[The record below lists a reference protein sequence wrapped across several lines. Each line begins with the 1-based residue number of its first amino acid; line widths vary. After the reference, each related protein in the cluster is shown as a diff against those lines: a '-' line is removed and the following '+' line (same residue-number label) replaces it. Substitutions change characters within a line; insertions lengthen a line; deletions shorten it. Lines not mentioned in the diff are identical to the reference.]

1 MTANFAQRFRT
12 VAWLLLAAIATA
24 GIGLFFGASN
34 SATANT
40 YVYSNHNGTVA
51 NESTIKIHYIWGVNN
66 DRISFGV
73 EGPLGLEA
81 VWTNLST
88 SESFTVSISDRAT
101 PSSTVSTLIQT
112 PMNTWSAA
120 TKVQLEIRPRSG
132 ASSWGLNGIYNAA
145 YTTSNLKMWEVLS
158 LGNYS
163 TLTRLTSAFAGTS
176 TSLRVAAALP
186 NTVTDLSYAF
196 ADALGNPDLTG
207 WDTSQVTDMTGLFR
221 KATSFNRNIGVW
233 NTSAVTSMRS
243 MFVGASAFNQELSA
257 WNVAN
262 VTNMSFMFDGAV
274 NFNNSGPTQS
284 GMASSILSGT
294 APLRWTT
301 SAVTDMSYM
310 FRGAK
315 SFNQNINSWD
325 VSKVTNFKYMFAGA
339 DTSTGISDGINPNDA
354 SIYFNNGGA
363 NDQSNGISGSAPLW
377 TAYPPGSGT
386 GTAAID
392 MSFMFSGAMFF
403 NQNLNSWDT
412 SYVTNMAQMFENAQ
426 GFNNGDQK
434 YTSNNAGSHNFT
446 WSTGRVTSFIAMFYN
461 TYAFNQNLNSW
472 DVASATTFRY
482 MFANTRANNTG
493 AGCNC
498 DFFNNGNSR
507 IATTS
512 NTLTW
517 LASGSNALAVDMGYM
532 FSNNPYFNQ
541 DISGWDVSKVTDFSQ
556 TFNGAIAF
564 NNGQGAGGVGTK
576 PLSWNTSAVT
586 LMNNMFYGATSF
598 NQNIDNWDTSKVA
611 GFTAM
616 FTSASNFNNGM
627 ASGVGG
633 TMIWRTNPGVT
644 ASMGSMFYG
653 ASSFNQNISAWNTSA
668 VSGMHYMF
676 NSALKFN
683 NGQPAGTSGGA
694 DLTFSTSNVTNMT
707 YMFNNAAVFNQNVS
721 SFDTSKVTD
730 MSFMLARTPAFNNGQ
745 APGSAGQ
752 RPLRWTT
759 SNVTTIANMFNAT
772 GASVF
777 NQNIS
782 GWDLSKCTDMSN
794 ALQMVWPS
802 WTNAFN
808 NGALPGET
816 NTLSWSINTSTT
828 SNVVMQQAFQGLR
841 YFNADVSSFNT
852 SRVTSLY
859 LTFAFTGAF
868 NQDISRWDTSRVT
881 NFQSTFRNATAFNQD
896 ISSWNVTSG
905 TNFSNMFDGTT
916 SFNRSLAQ
924 FQLSSLGASGLIGIF
939 GSTTTS
945 AMSEQN
951 IQDTTVAW
959 SHQASRSNF
968 PTTGTYDAF
977 GKARWLN
984 CLGYAAY
991 VRMTSKQAM
1000 TTWATLGSA
1009 PTGCNTATVSWY
1021 GASTGSATTQSIA
1034 LATANFTPETATST
1048 TGVAP
1053 RYVVVDRGTTLCRV
1067 NNVTGVINYTTA
1079 GNCRVRAYDVD
1090 TSTNGDVTTYKDVTF
1105 NLPTPSSSSAPT
1117 APTTISARASI
1128 SALSVTFSAPASNGG
1143 LPLLGYEVGYSL
1155 TQGGATTWVSV
1166 SPVVTSSSTLSFTL
1180 SGLVNGTS
1188 YWVKARAINSIG
1200 AGTASSEFGPV
1211 TPATTPSAPSIAS
1224 STISAGTVLLNL
1236 GAPGT
1241 NGGSAIT
1248 TYEYRF
1254 ATNSSAVL
1262 SASWTSSATTS
1273 TAISASGLVNGTS
1286 YFFQVRAV
1294 NSIGAGSAT
1303 AVSSAITPIT
1313 TTSPVVIYVSNKLGY
1328 SPLAEIQFFAPSDNG
1343 GSAILDYQI
1352 RMSTNEGVT
1361 WTNWA
1366 NQTVTYN
1373 VNTQRWYIT
1382 LTNLDGTNLAPVY
1395 YTFEIRARNAAGFS
1409 GTSLQ
1414 VPSGAPIT
1422 SVIFG
1427 NQQAVIN
1434 FKAAKFDGNSPILG
1448 YEYKYVSGT
1457 IANPSTVSPWI
1468 SISSTVWQNATTTSA
1483 VPLTVSGLVNG
1494 TPHTLWVRAVNA
1506 IGGNDQPYWDWTLNT
1521 GTPNKQ
1527 LPTISFSYSVG
1538 TVAYTQSA
1546 SYSPSVSSNSLG
1558 DITFSTTTP
1567 TKCSVATLSGVV
1579 TNINAGLCTIQLSQ
1593 AESPTYSATTVLR
1606 YISTTMINQPTLQI
1620 SASATSSPYLGT
1632 VTLTS
1637 SGGAGA
1643 GAVTYTAV
1651 VGSAC
1656 VVSGNVVT
1664 VGNAGSSCAVIATK
1678 ASDGNYNSA
1687 NSAQIS
1693 IATTRINQSAL
1704 TFSNLAEMPAR
1715 SSMSV
1720 SAIGGSGEGVLRYRV
1735 SSAGGTGCSLSG
1747 TTLTATTAG
1756 QCTIEAS
1763 RASSTNYTVSA
1774 SVSQVIEVVKSA
1786 QTVRFTTNVPAQPLV
1801 GSTYSPSATA
1811 SSALSISFSV
1821 SGSGCSLTSGT
1832 ITFTAAGDCRVEASQ
1847 TGDGAYLA
1855 APTASQTIAVGRRNH
1870 TLAFSTT
1877 SQNITAKTFGDQAF
1891 VLSANST
1898 EPEAQVAFTLSPQ
1911 TTNDACSVFSTGLV
1925 LVLNVGDCV
1934 IEAYSTQTQA
1944 LAAASTISKRI
1955 EIRADKASAPFITS
1969 VAMGNLS
1976 ITAGFTPPSYIGGS
1990 SVSAYSIVAIDQT
2003 ANSTT
2008 EVSDSSCG
2016 TNLVNGQ
2023 ISCRIM
2029 GLENGKSYK
2038 IKVAAINGAGEGEF
2052 SILSPSI
2059 TVATNPAA
2067 VQNLRVIQGASTLAI
2082 SWEDPDSLGG
2092 GTFSSYRVY
2101 VKRSSTSS
2109 YNAEHYFNVANQNTR
2124 NITISAETPPDG
2136 MTHPGGPALVNGVAY
2151 DIKVV
2156 TVTTANT
2163 QELTGNTAVVNQIP
2177 RTVPEPPRL
2186 ANALVVANKLVLTWT
2201 APLSDGGA
2209 AVTTYSASVGQS
2221 PCLFAA
2227 PDDTYCEIAL
2237 PTAPG
2242 NYVFNI
2248 VAQNAAGSSTELQ
2261 GTYTVAAFSPPTP
2274 QQSSGGNSGGS
2285 DITDPAKPSESAPV
2299 VSGVGFGTDKKQII
2313 IRGLHLKGI
2322 KKVLIGSIEAVI
2334 ISQTTEMI
2342 ILRAP
2347 ELKAGS
2353 HAVFLHMSDNT
2364 ILRYEKELFI
2374 EGSKP
2379 AATTT
2384 KKLMLSGFKPGTS
2397 VLTEQMKKDLL
2408 VILKSN
2414 RQSKSLQCIGHT
2426 QGPTILK
2433 SDARLAMKRANAVC
2447 AFAKQSGYK
2456 VVAASYQNNRQL
2468 GAKFRRVDLVFSK

>member
-1 MTANFAQRFRT
+1 
-12 VAWLLLAAIATA
+12 
-24 GIGLFFGASN
+24 
-34 SATANT
+34 
-40 YVYSNHNGTVA
+40 
-51 NESTIKIHYIWGVNN
+51 
-66 DRISFGV
+66 
-73 EGPLGLEA
+73 
-81 VWTNLST
+81 
-88 SESFTVSISDRAT
+88 
-101 PSSTVSTLIQT
+101 
-112 PMNTWSAA
+112 
-120 TKVQLEIRPRSG
+120 
-132 ASSWGLNGIYNAA
+132 
-145 YTTSNLKMWEVLS
+145 
-158 LGNYS
+158 
-163 TLTRLTSAFAGTS
+163 
-176 TSLRVAAALP
+176 
-186 NTVTDLSYAF
+186 
-196 ADALGNPDLTG
+196 
-207 WDTSQVTDMTGLFR
+207 
-221 KATSFNRNIGVW
+221 
-233 NTSAVTSMRS
+233 
-243 MFVGASAFNQELSA
+243 
-257 WNVAN
+257 
-262 VTNMSFMFDGAV
+262 
-274 NFNNSGPTQS
+274 
-284 GMASSILSGT
+284 
-294 APLRWTT
+294 
-301 SAVTDMSYM
+301 
-310 FRGAK
+310 
-315 SFNQNINSWD
+315 
-325 VSKVTNFKYMFAGA
+325 
-339 DTSTGISDGINPNDA
+339 
-354 SIYFNNGGA
+354 
-363 NDQSNGISGSAPLW
+363 
-377 TAYPPGSGT
+377 
-386 GTAAID
+386 
-392 MSFMFSGAMFF
+392 
-403 NQNLNSWDT
+403 
-412 SYVTNMAQMFENAQ
+412 
-426 GFNNGDQK
+426 
-434 YTSNNAGSHNFT
+434 
-446 WSTGRVTSFIAMFYN
+446 
-461 TYAFNQNLNSW
+461 
-472 DVASATTFRY
+472 

-517 LASGSNALAVDMGYM
+517 LASGSNAVTVDMGYM

-541 DISGWDVSKVTDFSQ
+541 DITAWDISRVRDLNN
-556 TFNGAIAF
+556 TFNGAVAF
-564 NNGQGAGGVGTK
+564 NNGQGPGGVGTK
-576 PLSWNTSAVT
+576 PLNWNTSEVT
-586 LMNNMFYGATSF
+586 VMNNMFYGATSF

-611 GFTAM
+611 GFTGM
-616 FTSASNFNNGM
+616 FTSASSFNNGL

-633 TMIWRTNPGVT
+633 TMIWRTNPGVS
-644 ASMGSMFYG
+644 ASMGNMFNS
-653 ASSFNQNISAWNTSA
+653 AASFNQNISAWNTAA
-668 VSGMHYMF
+668 VTGMHYMF
-676 NSALKFN
+676 NSAVKFN

-694 DLTFSTSNVTNMT
+694 DLTFSTSNVANMT
-707 YMFNNAAVFNQNVS
+707 YMFQGASVFNQNVS

-730 MSFMLARTPAFNNGQ
+730 MSYMFSRTLAFNNGQ
-745 APGSAGQ
+745 APGGAGQ
-752 RPLRWTT
+752 RPLAWST
-759 SNVTTIANMFNAT
+759 SNVTTIAGMFMASS
-772 GASVF
+772 ASVF

-782 GWDLSKCTDMSN
+782 GWDLSKCTDMSKV
-794 ALQMVWPS
+794 LQMVWPTG
-802 WTNAFN
+802 TNAFN
-808 NGALPGET
+808 NGALPGES
-816 NTLSWSINTSTT
+816 NTLSWTLNTT
-828 SNVVMQQAFQGLR
+828 SNVAMQQAFQGLR
-841 YFNADVSSFNT
+841 YFNADITDWNT
-852 SRVTSLY
+852 TRVTS
-859 LTFAFTGAF
+859 FASAFYDTGAF
-868 NQDISRWDTSRVT
+868 NQDISRWDTARV
-881 NFQSTFRNATAFNQD
+881 
-896 ISSWNVTSG
+896 
-905 TNFSNMFDGTT
+905 TNFSNMFDGARA
-916 SFNRSLAQ
+916 FNRNLAQ
-924 FQLSSLGASGLIGIF
+924 FQLSSLGIWGLTGIF
-939 GSTTTS
+939 GSTTATAS
-945 AMSEQN
+945 AMTEQN
-951 IQDTTVAW
+951 LQDTTIAW

-968 PTTGTYDAF
+968 PTTGTYDAVS
-977 GKARWLN
+977 KARWLN
-984 CLGYAAY
+984 CAGYAGY
-991 VRMTSKQAM
+991 VRMNSKQAM

-1009 PTGCNTATVSWY
+1009 PTGCNTATVTWY
-1021 GASTGSATTQSIA
+1021 GPSTGSPTTQSVS
-1034 LATANFTPETATST
+1034 LATADFTPEAATST

-1067 NNVTGVINYTTA
+1067 NNISGVITYTTA

-1090 TSTNGDVTTYKDVTF
+1090 PGTNGDVTTYKDVTF

-1128 SALSVTFSAPASNGG
+1128 SALSATFSAPASNGG

-1155 TQGGATTWVSV
+1155 TQGGVTTWVSV

-1200 AGTASSEFGPV
+1200 AGTVSSEFGPV

-1273 TAISASGLVNGTS
+1273 TSIGASGLVNGTS

-1313 TTSPVVIYVSNKLGY
+1313 TASPPVIYQSNKVGY
-1328 SPLAEIQFFAPSDNG
+1328 LTTAEIQFFAPADNG
-1343 GSAILDYQI
+1343 GSAILDYQV
-1352 RMSTNEGVT
+1352 RMSTNEGGT
-1361 WTNWA
+1361 WTNWS
-1366 NQTVTYN
+1366 NQAVTYN
-1373 VNTQRWYIT
+1373 VNNQRWYI
-1382 LTNLDGTNLAPVY
+1382 NLSGLQGDFNTSVY
-1395 YTFEIRARNAAGFS
+1395 YTFELRARNAAGFS

-1422 SVIFG
+1422 SVDFG
-1427 NQQAVIN
+1427 NQQAVVY
-1434 FKAAKFDGNSPILG
+1434 FKAAKYDGNSAILG
-1448 YEYKYVSGT
+1448 YEYQYRTGT
-1457 IANPSTVSPWI
+1457 FLNPTTISPWV
-1468 SISSTVWQNATTTSA
+1468 SISPSVWAAATTTSA
-1483 VPLTVSGLVNG
+1483 ASFTVSGLANG
-1494 TPHTLWVRAVNA
+1494 ITHNFWVRAVNA
-1506 IGGNDQPYWDWTLNT
+1506 VGGDDRPYWNWVDNA
-1521 GTPNKQ
+1521 GTPDKQ

-1538 TVAYTQSA
+1538 SVAYTQSA

-1687 NSAQIS
+1687 NSSQIS

-1821 SGSGCSLTSGT
+1821 SGGGCSLTSGT

-2023 ISCRIM
+2023 ISCRIS

-2038 IKVAAINGAGEGEF
+2038 IKVAAINGAGEGDF

-2136 MTHPGGPALVNGVAY
+2136 MTQ
-2151 DIKVV
+2151 DRKS
-2156 TVTTANT
+2156 T
-2163 QELTGNTAVVNQIP
+2163 
-2177 RTVPEPPRL
+2177 RL
-2186 ANALVVANKLVLTWT
+2186 N
-2201 APLSDGGA
+2201 
-2209 AVTTYSASVGQS
+2209 
-2221 PCLFAA
+2221 
-2227 PDDTYCEIAL
+2227 
-2237 PTAPG
+2237 
-2242 NYVFNI
+2242 
-2248 VAQNAAGSSTELQ
+2248 SSHK
-2261 GTYTVAAFSPPTP
+2261 S
-2274 QQSSGGNSGGS
+2274 
-2285 DITDPAKPSESAPV
+2285 
-2299 VSGVGFGTDKKQII
+2299 
-2313 IRGLHLKGI
+2313 
-2322 KKVLIGSIEAVI
+2322 
-2334 ISQTTEMI
+2334 
-2342 ILRAP
+2342 RA
-2347 ELKAGS
+2347 
-2353 HAVFLHMSDNT
+2353 
-2364 ILRYEKELFI
+2364 
-2374 EGSKP
+2374 
-2379 AATTT
+2379 
-2384 KKLMLSGFKPGTS
+2384 
-2397 VLTEQMKKDLL
+2397 
-2408 VILKSN
+2408 
-2414 RQSKSLQCIGHT
+2414 
-2426 QGPTILK
+2426 
-2433 SDARLAMKRANAVC
+2433 
-2447 AFAKQSGYK
+2447 
-2456 VVAASYQNNRQL
+2456 
-2468 GAKFRRVDLVFSK
+2468 

>member
-1 MTANFAQRFRT
+1 
-12 VAWLLLAAIATA
+12 
-24 GIGLFFGASN
+24 
-34 SATANT
+34 
-40 YVYSNHNGTVA
+40 
-51 NESTIKIHYIWGVNN
+51 VN
-66 DRISFGV
+66 
-73 EGPLGLEA
+73 
-81 VWTNLST
+81 
-88 SESFTVSISDRAT
+88 
-101 PSSTVSTLIQT
+101 
-112 PMNTWSAA
+112 
-120 TKVQLEIRPRSG
+120 
-132 ASSWGLNGIYNAA
+132 
-145 YTTSNLKMWEVLS
+145 
-158 LGNYS
+158 
-163 TLTRLTSAFAGTS
+163 
-176 TSLRVAAALP
+176 
-186 NTVTDLSYAF
+186 
-196 ADALGNPDLTG
+196 
-207 WDTSQVTDMTGLFR
+207 
-221 KATSFNRNIGVW
+221 
-233 NTSAVTSMRS
+233 
-243 MFVGASAFNQELSA
+243 
-257 WNVAN
+257 
-262 VTNMSFMFDGAV
+262 
-274 NFNNSGPTQS
+274 
-284 GMASSILSGT
+284 
-294 APLRWTT
+294 
-301 SAVTDMSYM
+301 
-310 FRGAK
+310 
-315 SFNQNINSWD
+315 
-325 VSKVTNFKYMFAGA
+325 
-339 DTSTGISDGINPNDA
+339 
-354 SIYFNNGGA
+354 
-363 NDQSNGISGSAPLW
+363 
-377 TAYPPGSGT
+377 
-386 GTAAID
+386 
-392 MSFMFSGAMFF
+392 
-403 NQNLNSWDT
+403 
-412 SYVTNMAQMFENAQ
+412 
-426 GFNNGDQK
+426 
-434 YTSNNAGSHNFT
+434 
-446 WSTGRVTSFIAMFYN
+446 
-461 TYAFNQNLNSW
+461 
-472 DVASATTFRY
+472 
-482 MFANTRANNTG
+482 
-493 AGCNC
+493 
-498 DFFNNGNSR
+498 
-507 IATTS
+507 
-512 NTLTW
+512 
-517 LASGSNALAVDMGYM
+517 
-532 FSNNPYFNQ
+532 
-541 DISGWDVSKVTDFSQ
+541 
-556 TFNGAIAF
+556 
-564 NNGQGAGGVGTK
+564 
-576 PLSWNTSAVT
+576 
-586 LMNNMFYGATSF
+586 
-598 NQNIDNWDTSKVA
+598 
-611 GFTAM
+611 
-616 FTSASNFNNGM
+616 
-627 ASGVGG
+627 
-633 TMIWRTNPGVT
+633 
-644 ASMGSMFYG
+644 
-653 ASSFNQNISAWNTSA
+653 
-668 VSGMHYMF
+668 
-676 NSALKFN
+676 
-683 NGQPAGTSGGA
+683 
-694 DLTFSTSNVTNMT
+694 
-707 YMFNNAAVFNQNVS
+707 
-721 SFDTSKVTD
+721 
-730 MSFMLARTPAFNNGQ
+730 
-745 APGSAGQ
+745 
-752 RPLRWTT
+752 
-759 SNVTTIANMFNAT
+759 
-772 GASVF
+772 
-777 NQNIS
+777 NIS
-782 GWDLSKCTDMSN
+782 G
-794 ALQMVWPS
+794 
-802 WTNAFN
+802 
-808 NGALPGET
+808 
-816 NTLSWSINTSTT
+816 
-828 SNVVMQQAFQGLR
+828 
-841 YFNADVSSFNT
+841 
-852 SRVTSLY
+852 
-859 LTFAFTGAF
+859 
-868 NQDISRWDTSRVT
+868 
-881 NFQSTFRNATAFNQD
+881 
-896 ISSWNVTSG
+896 
-905 TNFSNMFDGTT
+905 
-916 SFNRSLAQ
+916 
-924 FQLSSLGASGLIGIF
+924 
-939 GSTTTS
+939 
-945 AMSEQN
+945 
-951 IQDTTVAW
+951 
-959 SHQASRSNF
+959 
-968 PTTGTYDAF
+968 
-977 GKARWLN
+977 
-984 CLGYAAY
+984 
-991 VRMTSKQAM
+991 
-1000 TTWATLGSA
+1000 
-1009 PTGCNTATVSWY
+1009 
-1021 GASTGSATTQSIA
+1021 
-1034 LATANFTPETATST
+1034 
-1048 TGVAP
+1048 
-1053 RYVVVDRGTTLCRV
+1053 
-1067 NNVTGVINYTTA
+1067 VITYTTA

-1090 TSTNGDVTTYKDVTF
+1090 PGSNGDVTTYKDVTF

-1236 GAPGT
+1236 SAPGT

-1313 TTSPVVIYVSNKLGY
+1313 TASPPVIYQSNKVGY
-1328 SPLAEIQFFAPSDNG
+1328 LTTAEIQFFAPVDNG
-1343 GSAILDYQI
+1343 GSAILDYQV
-1352 RMSTNEGVT
+1352 RMSTNEGGT
-1361 WTNWA
+1361 WTNWS

-1373 VNTQRWYIT
+1373 VNNQRWYI
-1382 LTNLDGTNLAPVY
+1382 NLSGLQGDFNTSVY
-1395 YTFEIRARNAAGFS
+1395 YTFELRARNAAGFS

-1422 SVIFG
+1422 SVDFG
-1427 NQQAVIN
+1427 NQQAVVN
-1434 FKAAKFDGNSPILG
+1434 FKAAKYDGNSAILG
-1448 YEYKYVSGT
+1448 YEYQYRTGT
-1457 IANPSTVSPWI
+1457 FLNPTTISPWV
-1468 SISSTVWQNATTTSA
+1468 SISPSVWAGATTNSA
-1483 VPLTVSGLVNG
+1483 ASFTVSGLVNG
-1494 TPHTLWVRAVNA
+1494 ITHNFWVRAVNA
-1506 IGGNDQPYWDWTLNT
+1506 VGGDDRPYWNWVDNA
-1521 GTPNKQ
+1521 GTPDKQ

-1538 TVAYTQSA
+1538 SVAYTQSA

-1632 VTLTS
+1632 VNLTS

-1687 NSAQIS
+1687 NSSQIS
-1693 IATTRINQSAL
+1693 IATTRINQAAL

-1720 SAIGGSGEGVLRYRV
+1720 SAIGGSGGGVLRYRV

-1821 SGSGCSLTSGT
+1821 SGGGCSLTSGT

-1855 APTASQTIAVGRRNH
+1855 APTASQTVAVGRRNH

-1891 VLSANST
+1891 VISANST

-2016 TNLVNGQ
+2016 TTLVNGQ
-2023 ISCRIM
+2023 ISCRIT

-2227 PDDTYCEIAL
+2227 QDDTYCEIAL

-2261 GTYTVAAFSPPTP
+2261 GTYTVAAFSPPTS
-2274 QQSSGGNSGGS
+2274 QQSSGGSSGGS

-2364 ILRYEKELFI
+2364 VLRYEKELFI
-2374 EGSKP
+2374 AGSKP
-2379 AATTT
+2379 AATIT

-2397 VLTEQMKKDLL
+2397 VLTAQMKKDLL

>member
-1 MTANFAQRFRT
+1 MTANFAQRFRS

-24 GIGLFFGASN
+24 GIGLFFGSSN

-40 YVYSNHNGTVA
+40 YTYSNHNGTVA
-51 NESTIKIHYIWGVNN
+51 NESTIKIHYIWATTG
-66 DRISFGV
+66 DRVSFGV
-73 EGPLGLEA
+73 EGPLGLEV
-81 VWTNLST
+81 VWTNLAT
-88 SESFTVSISDRAT
+88 SESFAVAIADRST
-101 PSSTVSTLIQT
+101 PSSTVSVQLQT
-112 PMNTWSAA
+112 PVNTWSAA

-132 ASSWGLNGIYNAA
+132 AGSWGLNGIINSANAA
-145 YTTSNLKMWEVLS
+145 SNLKMWEVLS

-163 TLTRLTSAFAGTS
+163 TLTRMTSAFQGAS

-186 NTVTDLSYAF
+186 STVRDLSLAF
-196 ADALGNPDLTG
+196 ASSTANPDITG
-207 WDTSQVTDMTGLFR
+207 WDVSQVTTMTGMFQN
-221 KATSFNRNIGVW
+221 ATAFNQNIGTW
-233 NTSAVTSMRS
+233 TTSATTNMRS
-243 MFVGASAFNQELSA
+243 MFAGAAAFNQELSS
-257 WNVAN
+257 WDVSN
-262 VTNMSFMFDGAV
+262 VTNMSFMFEGAV
-274 NFNNSGPTQS
+274 RFNNSDTSQTGNPS
-284 GMASSILSGT
+284 NILAGT
-294 APLRWTT
+294 KPLLWTT

-325 VSKVTNFKYMFAGA
+325 VSKVTNFKYMFAGG
-339 DTSTGISDGINPNDA
+339 DTTTTTTEGVNPNDA

-377 TAYPPGSGT
+377 SANPPGSGT
-386 GTAAID
+386 GTASID
-392 MSFMFSGAMFF
+392 MSFMFSGAVFF

-434 YTSNNAGSHNFT
+434 YSSNNAGSHNFT
-446 WSTGRVTSFIAMFYN
+446 WSTSRVTSFIAMFYN
-461 TYAFNQNLNSW
+461 TYAFNQNVNSW
-472 DVASATTFRY
+472 DVSSATTFRY

-498 DFFNNGNSR
+498 EFFNNGNLR
-507 IATTS
+507 GATTS
-512 NTLTW
+512 NTMTW
-517 LASGSNALAVDMGYM
+517 LASGSTALAVDMGYM

-541 DISGWDVSKVTDFSQ
+541 DISGWDVSKVTDFSN

-586 LMNNMFYGATSF
+586 LMNNMFYGANSF

-611 GFTAM
+611 GFTGM
-616 FTSASNFNNGM
+616 FTSATGFNNGL

-633 TMIWRTNPGVT
+633 TMIWRTNPGVP
-644 ASMGSMFYG
+644 ASMGNMFNS
-653 ASSFNQNISAWNTSA
+653 ATSFNQNISSWNTSA
-668 VSGMHYMF
+668 VTSMHYMF

-683 NGQPAGTSGGA
+683 NGQPAGTAGGA

-730 MSFMLARTPAFNNGQ
+730 MSYMFSRSTAFNNGQ
-745 APGSAGQ
+745 APGGAGQ

-777 NQNIS
+777 NQNVS
-782 GWDLSKCTDMSN
+782 GWDLSKCTNMNN
-794 ALQMVWPS
+794 AFQMVWPS
-802 WTNAFN
+802 WTNDFN

-816 NTLSWSINTSTT
+816 NTLNWTLSTT
-828 SNVVMQQAFQGLR
+828 SNITMTQTFQSLR
-841 YFNADVSSFNT
+841 HFNADISGWNT

-859 LTFAFTGAF
+859 LTFGFTGAF
-868 NQDISRWDTSRVT
+868 NQDISGWDTARVT
-881 NFQSTFRNATAFNQD
+881 SFQSTFRSAAAFNKDISNWNVSNATTLA
-896 ISSWNVTSG
+896 
-905 TNFSNMFDGTT
+905 NMFDGAKA
-916 SFNRSLAQ
+916 FNRNLAQ
-924 FQLSSLGASGLIGIF
+924 FQLSSVANSGLAGIF
-939 GSTTTS
+939 GSDTTS
-945 AMSEQN
+945 AMTEQN

-984 CLGYAAY
+984 CAGYAAY
-991 VRMTSKQAM
+991 VRMNSKQLM

-1021 GASTGSATTQSIA
+1021 GASTGSPTTQSIPA
-1034 LATANFTPETATST
+1034 ATANFTPETATST

-1067 NNVTGVINYTTA
+1067 NNITGVINYTTA
-1079 GNCRVRAYDVD
+1079 GNCRIRAYDVD
-1090 TSTNGDVTTYKDVTF
+1090 PGTNGDITTYKDVTF
-1105 NLPTPSSSSAPT
+1105 TLPTPSSSSAPT

-1128 SALSVTFSAPASNGG
+1128 SALSVTFSAPVSNGG
-1143 LPLLGYEVGYSL
+1143 MPLTGYEVGYSL

-1166 SPVVTSSSTLSFTL
+1166 SPVVTSSPTLSFTL

-1188 YWVKARAINSIG
+1188 YWVKVRAINSIG
-1200 AGTASSEFGPV
+1200 ASAASSEFGPV

-1224 STISAGTVLLNL
+1224 STISAGTVTLTL

-1241 NGGSAIT
+1241 NGGAAIT
-1248 TYEYRF
+1248 SYEYRL
-1254 ATNSSAVL
+1254 ATSSTAVL
-1262 SASWTSSATTS
+1262 SASWTSSGTTS
-1273 TAISASGLVNGTS
+1273 TTISVSGLVNGTS

-1294 NSIGAGSAT
+1294 NSVGAGSAT

-1328 SPLAEIQFFAPSDNG
+1328 SPLAEIQFFAPVDNG

-1352 RMSTNEGVT
+1352 RMSTNEGAT

-1366 NQTVTYN
+1366 NQAVTYN

-1409 GTSLQ
+1409 ATSLQ

-1422 SVIFG
+1422 SVNFG

-1538 TVAYTQSA
+1538 TVAYSESA
-1546 SYSPSVSSNSLG
+1546 SYSPTFSSNSLG

-1567 TKCSVATLSGVV
+1567 TKCSVATFSGVV
-1579 TNINAGLCTIQLSQ
+1579 TGLNAGLCTIQLSQ

-1606 YISTTMINQPTLQI
+1606 YINTTMINQPTLQV

-1637 SGGAGA
+1637 SGGAGV

-1678 ASDGNYNSA
+1678 ASDGNYFSA
-1687 NSAQIS
+1687 NSSQLSIS
-1693 IATTRINQSAL
+1693 TTRINQAAL
-1704 TFSNLAEMPAR
+1704 TFSNLAELPAR

-1720 SAIGGSGEGVLRYRV
+1720 SAIGGSGDGVLRYRV
-1735 SSAGGTGCSLSG
+1735 SNAGTTGCSLNG
-1747 TTLTATTAG
+1747 TSLTATSAG

-1774 SVSQVIEVVKSA
+1774 SVSQVIEIVKSA
-1786 QTVRFTTNVPAQPLV
+1786 QTIRFTTNVPAQPLV

-1811 SSALSISFSV
+1811 SSGLSISFSV
-1821 SGSGCSLTSGT
+1821 SGGGCSLTTGT
-1832 ITFTAAGDCRVEASQ
+1832 ITFTAAGDCKVEASQ

-1870 TLAFSTT
+1870 TLAFSTI

-1891 VLSANST
+1891 VLTANST
-1898 EPEAQVAFTLSPQ
+1898 EAEAQVAFTLSPQ
-1911 TTNDACSVFSTGLV
+1911 TTNDACSVFSSGLV

-1990 SVSAYSIVAIDQT
+1990 SISAYTIVASDQT
-2003 ANSTT
+2003 PNSTI

-2016 TNLVNGQ
+2016 TTLVNGQ
-2023 ISCRIM
+2023 ISCRIS

-2052 SILSPSI
+2052 SVLSPAI

-2067 VQNLRVIQGASTLAI
+2067 VQNLRVIQGANTLAI
-2082 SWEDPDSLGG
+2082 SWDDPDSLGG

-2101 VKRSSTSS
+2101 VKRSSTTS
-2109 YNAEHYFNVANQNTR
+2109 YDADHYFNVTNQNTR

-2186 ANALVVANKLVLTWT
+2186 ANALVVGNKLVLTWT

-2221 PCLFAA
+2221 PCVFAA
-2227 PDDTYCEIAL
+2227 ADDTYCEIAL

-2242 NYVFNI
+2242 NYDFSI
-2248 VAQNAAGSSTELQ
+2248 VAQNVAGSSTELQ
-2261 GTYTVAAFSPPTP
+2261 GTYTVAAYNSPSQP
-2274 QQSSGGNSGGS
+2274 SSGGSTGGS
-2285 DITDPAKPSESAPV
+2285 DVTEPAKPSETAPV
-2299 VSGVGFGTDKKQII
+2299 ISGIGFSADKKQII

-2322 KKVLIGSIEAVI
+2322 KKVVIGNLEAVI
-2334 ISQTTEMI
+2334 VSQTTEMI
-2342 ILRAP
+2342 ILRTP
-2347 ELKAGS
+2347 VLKAGS
-2353 HAVFLHMSDNT
+2353 HAVFLHMTDNT
-2364 ILRYEKELFI
+2364 VLRYAKELFV
-2374 EGSKP
+2374 EGAKP
-2379 AATTT
+2379 ATVVT
-2384 KKLMLSGFKPGTS
+2384 KKLALSGFKPGSS
-2397 VLTEQMKKDLL
+2397 VLTAQMKKDLL
-2408 VILKSN
+2408 AIFKAN
-2414 RQSKSLQCIGHT
+2414 RSSKSLQCIGHT

-2447 AFAKQSGYK
+2447 DFAKRNGVK
-2456 VVAASYQNNRQL
+2456 VVSGSYQNNKL
-2468 GAKFRRVDLVFSK
+2468 VGAKFRRVDLVFTK